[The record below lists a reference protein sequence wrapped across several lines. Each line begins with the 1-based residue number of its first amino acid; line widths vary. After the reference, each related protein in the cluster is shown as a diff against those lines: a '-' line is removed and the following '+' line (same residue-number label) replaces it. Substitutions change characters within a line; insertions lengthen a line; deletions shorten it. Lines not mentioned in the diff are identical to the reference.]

1 VNIAGIILAA
11 GASRRMGTSKTLL
24 PWRYGTFL
32 ESVILAFEPPIDPLI
47 VVIRAEEDIPSLKR
61 LQMGKFARYVVNP
74 DPERGQ
80 LSSLQCG
87 LAAARKA
94 QHFAFCPVDFPQ
106 VQRET
111 VKELIRV
118 YGNSDAQ
125 IVIPRF
131 ESRHGHPVIIGRAIA
146 DELIA
151 EPPTGTARDVLH
163 RHVAQTRYVT
173 VDDPGVVADIDTPEE
188 YKAAWQKFE
197 GGG

>member
-11 GASRRMGTSKTLL
+11 GASRRMGSPKALL

-32 ESVILAFEPPIDPLI
+32 EHIILAFEPPINPLI
-47 VVIRAEEDIPSLKR
+47 VVVRETDDIATLKR
-61 LQMGKFARYVVNP
+61 LQMGKFARYVINP

-87 LAAARKA
+87 LAAVPKA
-94 QHFAFCPVDFPQ
+94 QHFAFCPVDFPLI
-106 VQRET
+106 EDKT

-118 YGNSDAQ
+118 YGNSDAT

-131 ESRHGHPVIIGRAIA
+131 ESRHGHPVIMNRAIA
-146 DELIA
+146 DEMLA

-163 RHVAQTRYVT
+163 RHEAEIRYVA
-173 VDDPGVVADIDTPEE
+173 VDHPGVVADIDTPEE
-188 YKAAWQKFE
+188 YKALRQKFE
-197 GGG
+197 VG